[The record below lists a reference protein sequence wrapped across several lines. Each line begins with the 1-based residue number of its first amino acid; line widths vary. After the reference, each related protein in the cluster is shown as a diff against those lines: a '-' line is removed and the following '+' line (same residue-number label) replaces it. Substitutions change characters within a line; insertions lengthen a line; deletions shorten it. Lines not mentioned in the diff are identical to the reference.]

1 MRKRTFSILFCIF
14 VFCVLGGN
22 KLYAQT
28 ATVKETM
35 RLDLH
40 FGGRLIHRAIVEPG
54 ENVDFLNYLYGG
66 TGESLYGLLSIGFS
80 LSPNENWTFDT
91 KINLLS
97 DLLPNQMQTQVT
109 RRIRSINP
117 AWDRGIKARFYLY
130 PQYLDEFNQFHI
142 IKDTELIGDLDPNY
156 RQRSLYD
163 LGISAMPYLNYKSRR
178 FQATLASGIG
188 LSSFIPFREVVTQK
202 RPHANFRREI
212 RYKTLY
218 KAALSSHSEVEAT
231 FDLFSNSRN
240 SFGLL
245 VRAEALLSFR
255 NLPYERTVYTWTE
268 ENKRVDKINPKNR
281 FYSKSEFSGGLF
293 FKF

>member
-1 MRKRTFSILFCIF
+1 MGNRTFSTLFCISLL
-14 VFCVLGGN
+14 CVLGGN
-22 KLYAQT
+22 RLYAQT
-28 ATVKETM
+28 TPAKETM

-40 FGGRLIHRAIVEPG
+40 FGGRFIHRAIVEPG
-54 ENVDFLNYLYGG
+54 EDVDFLNYLHGG
-66 TGESLYGLLSIGFS
+66 SGNILYGLMSIGFS
-80 LSPNENWTFDT
+80 LSPNEIWTFET

-109 RRIRSINP
+109 RHINSLNP
-117 AWDRGIKARFYLY
+117 VWDWGIKARFYLY
-130 PQYLDEFNQFHI
+130 PQYLDEYNQFHI
-142 IKDTELIGDLDPNY
+142 LKDPELIGDLDGNY

-163 LGISAMPYLNYKSRR
+163 LGISAMPYLKYKSRR
-178 FQATLASGIG
+178 FEATLASGIG

-202 RPHANFRREI
+202 RPNANLRREI

-231 FDLFSNSRN
+231 FDLLRNSRN

-255 NLPYERTVYTWTE
+255 NLPYERTVFTWTE
-268 ENKRVDKINPKNR
+268 ENKVVDKINPKNK
-281 FYSKSEFSGGLF
+281 FYSKTEFSGGLF

>member
-1 MRKRTFSILFCIF
+1 MGKLTFSILFCISLLSF
-14 VFCVLGGN
+14 LDGN
-22 KLYAQT
+22 TIYAQT
-28 ATVKETM
+28 ATAKETM

-40 FGGRLIHRAIVEPG
+40 FGGRFIHRAIVEPG
-54 ENVDFLNYLYGG
+54 ENIDFLNYLHGG
-66 TGESLYGLLSIGFS
+66 TGNSLYGLMSIGFS

-109 RRIRSINP
+109 HRIRSINP
-117 AWDRGIKARFYLY
+117 VWDWGIKARFYLY
-130 PQYLDEFNQFHI
+130 PQYLDEFNQFHLL
-142 IKDTELIGDLDPNY
+142 KDTELIGDLDPNY

-163 LGISAMPYLNYKSRR
+163 LGISAMPFLKYKSAR

-188 LSSFIPFREVVTQK
+188 LSSFIPFREVITQK
-202 RPHANFRREI
+202 RPAANFRREI

-218 KAALSSHSEVEAT
+218 KVALSSHSEVEAT
-231 FDLFSNSRN
+231 FDLIRKSRN

-255 NLPYERTVYTWTE
+255 NLPYERIVFTWTE
-268 ENKRVDKINPKNR
+268 ENKVVDKINPKNR
-281 FYSKSEFSGGLF
+281 FYSKSEISGGLF